1 MNDLKMTN
9 AGDYMTYA
17 ENTTFNIS
25 PENLS
30 DCAYAVPN
38 VLDIPKPVG
47 AWDLGKFQFSVYRRP
62 TDEQIKNT
70 EEMFGWKWMDY
81 ENK

>member
-1 MNDLKMTN
+1 MSDLKMTN
-9 AGDYMTYA
+9 AGDYMTEYGEKFLDYPDLSSTNDFPKSVA
-17 ENTTFNIS
+17 IS
-25 PENLS
+25 L
-30 DCAYAVPN
+30 
-38 VLDIPKPVG
+38 PKPAG
-47 AWDLGKFQFSVYRRP
+47 AWDLGKFHIQVFRRP

>member
-9 AGDYMTYA
+9 AGDYMADEDDGKWPGYPKQDARIHIT
-17 ENTTFNIS
+17 
-25 PENLS
+25 
-30 DCAYAVPN
+30 
-38 VLDIPKPVG
+38 KPVG
-47 AWDLGKFQFSVYRRP
+47 AWDLGKLMFAVSRRP

-81 ENK
+81 ES